1 MPQNVQSKPAEATA
15 AIEAARGLV
24 VNADD
29 PAVLARAIDLAFE
42 YRGDVTLN
50 ITGCDE
56 PLVGYVFDRSAA
68 DDAAQ
73 SKLRVLPADGSD
85 RVTVTYADVQR
96 LEFSGRDTAEGKSF
110 DTWMRKYVE
119 KKLAGEEAS
128 IHGMTH
134 ESGDGNQGEADA

>member
-1 MPQNVQSKPAEATA
+1 MPQNVQSKPDDTAA

-24 VNADD
+24 VDADD

-50 ITGCDE
+50 IAGRTE
-56 PLVGYVFDRSAA
+56 PLVGYVFDRRVS
-68 DDAAQ
+68 DDAAKSQ
-73 SKLRVLPADGSD
+73 LRVLPADGSA
-85 RVTVTYADVQR
+85 RVTLSYTDVQR

-110 DTWMRKYVE
+110 ETWMRKYVE

-134 ESGDGNQGEADA
+134 EAGDGEQHEESA